1 MSTMAV
7 LSDTKAEVEAG
18 AEAEAKAG
26 MPAQDAEPVKGVA
39 NSPEP
44 EAAKA
49 EAAAAAEKKE
59 EITRKRKH
67 YEFAGGFSQTDLF
80 DKLFPVDA

>member
-49 EAAAAAEKKE
+49 EAAAAEKEE

-67 YEFAGGFSQTDLF
+67 YEFAGGFSQTNLF

>member
-1 MSTMAV
+1 MAV

-39 NSPEP
+39 NAPEP

-49 EAAAAAEKKE
+49 EAAAAAEKEE
-59 EITRKRKH
+59 EITRKSKH

>member
-1 MSTMAV
+1 MAV

-49 EAAAAAEKKE
+49 EAAAAAEKEE